1 MNFHE
6 FPRPIEINAFQLK
19 DELKCED
26 VYFREDILVISG
38 DLSYNEAA
46 AGLSAHLP
54 KLKTEP
60 TVAEKLAS
68 VGLSLE
74 ELKIALGS
82 N

>member
-1 MNFHE
+1 MNFHQ
-6 FPRPIEINAFQLK
+6 FPRPTEINGIQLK

-38 DLSYNEAA
+38 DLSYDEAA
-46 AGLSAHLP
+46 AGLAAHNPLP
-54 KLKTEP
+54 LSEP

-74 ELKIALGS
+74 ELRAALS
-82 N
+82 